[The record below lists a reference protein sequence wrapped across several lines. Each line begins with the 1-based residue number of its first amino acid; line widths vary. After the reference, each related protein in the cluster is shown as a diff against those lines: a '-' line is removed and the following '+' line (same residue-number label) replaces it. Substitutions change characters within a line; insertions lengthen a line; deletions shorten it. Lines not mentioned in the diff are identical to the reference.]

1 MSLVSMC
8 TGTPLTYQQ
17 VHQSGVDLVGERC
30 CVVCEFS
37 HYGRS
42 DGVRRVSS
50 SLFLRGKLPPL
61 VSIDVICELM
71 PASFFAWRVYLG
83 TCKMILPLPN
93 PIAR

>member
-61 VSIDVICELM
+61 VRRNL
-71 PASFFAWRVYLG
+71 RTYVYQLLRMACLFRYVG
-83 TCKMILPLPN
+83 DNFPPTSSTTY
-93 PIAR
+93 